1 VAGIPLTIASG
12 AIIKK
17 FGNCNVIVFAL
28 ALYSL
33 RLLGYSFIESPLESL
48 FFEILKPFGNSLLL
62 IAAMTYAKN
71 NADIENM
78 ASLEGVMGALY
89 FGVGKAM
96 GSLVGGLVI
105 EDIGVRNTFR
115 SFSVVALVTASVY
128 FCFTHVHEKRS
139 KKDAQKDAEAVV
151 AQNPDQTDK
160 GNKSEDV
167 QKEVMKTEKAQVKVE
182 VEVKTED
189 TRCT

>member
-1 VAGIPLTIASG
+1 MG
-12 AIIKK
+12 
-17 FGNCNVIVFAL
+17 
-28 ALYSL
+28 YSL

-71 NADIENM
+71 NADIEN
-78 ASLEGVMGALY
+78 
-89 FGVGKAM
+89 
-96 GSLVGGLVI
+96 
-105 EDIGVRNTFR
+105 IGVRNTFR

-139 KKDAQKDAEAVV
+139 KKEAQKDAEAVV
-151 AQNPDQTDK
+151 GQVVAQNSDQTDK
-160 GNKSEDV
+160 GNKDEDV
-167 QKEVMKTEKAQVKVE
+167 QREVVMKTEKAEVKIE

>member
-1 VAGIPLTIASG
+1 
-12 AIIKK
+12 
-17 FGNCNVIVFAL
+17 
-28 ALYSL
+28 
-33 RLLGYSFIESPLESL
+33 
-48 FFEILKPFGNSLLL
+48 
-62 IAAMTYAKN
+62 
-71 NADIENM
+71 
-78 ASLEGVMGALY
+78 MGALY

-139 KKDAQKDAEAVV
+139 KKEAQKDAEAVV
-151 AQNPDQTDK
+151 GQVVAQTDD
-160 GNKSEDV
+160 GNKDEDV
-167 QKEVMKTEKAQVKVE
+167 QREVVMKTEKAEMKVE